1 MMTHPLPIAS
11 KLTLFV
17 IFFTCILTSPYS
29 YDSTRTHVCWALN
42 LTSRINLVV
51 SLSCVV
57 LPLLRVSADL
67 GLVNDKSESSWLVDK
82 PPSSIN
88 QWAEPLI
95 IEPGSCDLSFSSWL
109 VSTPSC
115 HKL

>member
-1 MMTHPLPIAS
+1 MVKFFSHKSCTTSTPQH
-11 KLTLFV
+11 TL
-17 IFFTCILTSPYS
+17 
-29 YDSTRTHVCWALN
+29 
-42 LTSRINLVV
+42 RINLVA

-57 LPLLRVSADL
+57 LPLLRLSADL
-67 GLVNDKSESSWLVDK
+67 GLLMVQDKSESSWLLDR
-82 PPSSIN
+82 PPSSTN

-95 IEPGSCDLSFSSWL
+95 AESGSCELSFTSRL